1 MTSHLHD
8 PAPRAAGQLDVGFGN
23 AGIATLAID
32 YAEAITRDTHDRILV
47 AGQAQG
53 GFRLTRLNPD
63 GTLDATF
70 GQVGVAT
77 GSFGPENISQVP
89 SRVAVSQGEILVI
102 GSHGST
108 SEQGH
113 PAAAR
118 FHQDGRR
125 DTSFGDGGGRVYR
138 LQEGRSTEP
147 ALQAPSAVD
156 SPAGAGSQPHWA
168 DDGSVV
174 FSYLGF
180 GVYRNQGLLIKITDT
195 GELDN
200 GFADKG
206 FVQFTVKNL
215 PTDVRGLVVKPNGQI
230 VVAGTAGDKPYF
242 SAYTPD
248 GLVDRTFGDDG
259 THMSLTAGRLRGLAL
274 RGDLG
279 VVGVGYAESKGLVVA
294 LDAEGQPDA
303 GFNNGEPLQLQPK
316 LESLMLL
323 DVQIRLDKLLVIG
336 GNTSSRFGA
345 LYRLNPT
352 GELDPSFNETGF
364 VGRVGEMLKNINV
377 QDDSKILVTT
387 GYAPQVTVRRYLGA
401 IAT

>member
-1 MTSHLHD
+1 MTLHPHD

-23 AGIATLAID
+23 AGITTLAID

-63 GTLDATF
+63 GTPDVTF
-70 GQVGVAT
+70 GQGGVAD

-89 SRVAVSQGEILVI
+89 SGLAVSQDKILVI

-118 FHQDGRR
+118 FHQNGAR

-138 LQEGRSTEP
+138 LLEGRSTAP
-147 ALQAPSAVD
+147 TLQALSVVD
-156 SPAGAGSQPHWA
+156 SPAGAGSQLHWA
-168 DDGSVV
+168 EDGSVV

-195 GELDN
+195 GELDS
-200 GFADKG
+200 GFADNG
-206 FVQFTVKNL
+206 FVQFTVENL
-215 PTDVRGLVVKPNGQI
+215 PTDVRGLVVKPNGHI
-230 VVAGTAGDKPYF
+230 VVAGTAGDNPYF

-248 GLVDRTFGDDG
+248 GLVDRTFGVDG
-259 THMSLTAGRLRGLAL
+259 THVSPTPGRLRGLAL
-274 RGDLG
+274 QANGG
-279 VVGVGYAESKGLVVA
+279 VVGVGYTGSEGLVVA
-294 LDAEGQPDA
+294 LDGEGQPNA
-303 GFNNGEPLQLQPK
+303 TFNNGDPLRLKPQFEP
-316 LESLMLL
+316 LMLL
-323 DVQIRLDKLLVIG
+323 DVQVRLDNLLVIG
-336 GNTSSRFGA
+336 GNTSSRFGV
-345 LYRLNPT
+345 LYRLKPT
-352 GELDPSFNETGF
+352 GEPDPSFNGTGF

-387 GYAPQVTVRRYLGA
+387 GYAPEVTVRRYLGA